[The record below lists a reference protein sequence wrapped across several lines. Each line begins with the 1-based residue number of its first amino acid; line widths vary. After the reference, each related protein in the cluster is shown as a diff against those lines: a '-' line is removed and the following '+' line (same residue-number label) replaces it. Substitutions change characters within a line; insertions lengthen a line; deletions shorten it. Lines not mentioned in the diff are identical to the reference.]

1 MYLFIYYLFFSV
13 NKVLLTTANN
23 KFYNLMLLKLFWHT
37 ETVPQRCSSGEG
49 CSAAVLRIL
58 GGASVCWCDFNK
70 VVKWLCWGRASAR
83 LFCCGFASCLQSVF
97 VGGHLWRTTS
107 ELPNTIFNL
116 FFSMYYTF
124 EDFKV
129 SVPL

>member
-23 KFYNLMLLKLFWHT
+23 KFYNLILLKLFWHT

-107 ELPNTIFNL
+107 ELSNTIFNL